1 MDLLPVRPV
10 GDAFD
15 FVLKILEALDVPCEV
30 FLPATNVFDN
40 DSVDLCDI
48 VPTSVASFWF
58 RNTGVD
64 RWKTFRTRVLQIV
77 QGRRDI
83 LIFGA

>member
-15 FVLKILEALDVPCEV
+15 FVLKILEALDVPCKV

-48 VPTSVASFWF
+48 VPASVASF
-58 RNTGVD
+58 
-64 RWKTFRTRVLQIV
+64 
-77 QGRRDI
+77 
-83 LIFGA
+83 